1 MWLYMYKK
9 PTVSCIS
16 LPDLPL
22 SYIVFGNSSFKVA
35 EITNTL
41 SKIESSKSVAS
52 EFCFSSEVYNGTAV
66 IFSDIVDG
74 IFVSASIGIIG
85 AGELRTKWSQFQNCR
100 L

>member
-1 MWLYMYKK
+1 MYKK

-22 SYIVFGNSSFKVA
+22 SYIVVGNSSFKVA
-35 EITNTL
+35 EITNKL
-41 SKIESSKSVAS
+41 RVSKIESRKSVAS

-74 IFVSASIGIIG
+74 IFVSPSIGIIG